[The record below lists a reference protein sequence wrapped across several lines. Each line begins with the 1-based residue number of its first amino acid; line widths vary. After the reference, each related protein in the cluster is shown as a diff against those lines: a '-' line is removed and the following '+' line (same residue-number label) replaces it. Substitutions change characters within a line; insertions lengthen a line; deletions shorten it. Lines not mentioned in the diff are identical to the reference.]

1 MATIRI
7 DNYNSAIIEWAIL
20 RKGDSLDGFYSSR
33 GNDRVRDWV
42 NKVKLPTLRQ
52 LEELAKKLYIP
63 LGYLFLNTPPEE
75 EEVIPL
81 FRSESEDPVQD
92 MSLNLRDLIKTIK
105 ARQDWLIEYLEELGE
120 DDLHF
125 VGSKTVN
132 TPVDNIVCDIRRVFG
147 FDIGWMEECTGWE
160 DALGK
165 LTRRAEEV
173 GIFVMKGSTVGSNNR
188 RSISVSECRGFVLV
202 DPKAPI
208 IFVNSADAKAAQM
221 FTLAHEIAHIWLGES
236 VAFQQDELLPST
248 NAIERLSDAVA
259 AEFLVP
265 SKRLLTIWE
274 KIPRD
279 YMAISK
285 TFKVSKIVI
294 ARRALDLGL
303 ITRID
308 FLQFYRDQSAEWENK
323 KVKST
328 GGGDY
333 YATETVKLGR
343 RFMSFV
349 ESAVHS
355 SAILHR
361 EAYRLTGTNRVTY
374 HRLMS
379 RLTT

>member
-1 MATIRI
+1 MATVRV
-7 DNYNSAIIEWAIL
+7 DNYNSEIIEWAIL
-20 RKGDSLDGFYSSR
+20 RKGDSLDGFYSNR
-33 GNDRVRDWV
+33 GNDHVRDWV
-42 NKVKLPTLRQ
+42 RKVKLPTLRQ

-63 LGYLFLNTPPEE
+63 LGYLFLNAPPKE

-81 FRSESEDPVQD
+81 FRSESEAPTQE

-120 DDLHF
+120 DDLPF
-125 VGSKTVN
+125 VGSRTVA
-132 TPVDNIVCDIRRVFG
+132 DSAASIVCDIRRVFG
-147 FDIGWMEECTGWE
+147 FDIDWMEECKGWE
-160 DALGK
+160 DALNK

-173 GIFVMKGSTVGSNNR
+173 GVFVMKGSTVGSNNR
-188 RSISVSECRGFVLV
+188 RPISVSECRGFVLV
-202 DPKAPI
+202 DTKAPI
-208 IFVNSADAKAAQM
+208 IFINSADAKAAQM

-248 NAIERLSDAVA
+248 NAVERLSDAVA

-265 SKRLLTIWE
+265 RERLLAIWE
-274 KIPRD
+274 KAPRD

-294 ARRALDLGL
+294 ARRALDLDL
-303 ITRID
+303 ITRIE
-308 FLQFYRDQSAEWENK
+308 FLQFYREQSAEWEK
-323 KVKST
+323 KKANSM

-361 EAYRLTGTNRVTY
+361 EAYRLTGTNRATY